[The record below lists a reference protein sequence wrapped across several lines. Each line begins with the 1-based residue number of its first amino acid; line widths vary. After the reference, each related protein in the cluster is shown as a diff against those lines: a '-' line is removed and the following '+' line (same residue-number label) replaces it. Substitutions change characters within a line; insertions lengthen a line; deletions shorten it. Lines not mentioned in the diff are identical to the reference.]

1 MADSYPEQIIPARDV
16 ILVSPGPDP
25 LPDGP
30 CRALLIGSAGNINLT
45 TTAGNERDDV
55 PVPAGVVQI
64 QCTHV
69 RTGASATAASNIWA
83 LY

>member
-1 MADSYPEQIIPARDV
+1 MASSFAEQVIPASDV
-16 ILVSPGPDP
+16 ILVSPAATP
-25 LPDGP
+25 LPGGP

-45 TTAGNERDDV
+45 TTSGNERDDV

-69 RTGASATAASNIWA
+69 RTGAAAVAASNIWA
-83 LY
+83 MY